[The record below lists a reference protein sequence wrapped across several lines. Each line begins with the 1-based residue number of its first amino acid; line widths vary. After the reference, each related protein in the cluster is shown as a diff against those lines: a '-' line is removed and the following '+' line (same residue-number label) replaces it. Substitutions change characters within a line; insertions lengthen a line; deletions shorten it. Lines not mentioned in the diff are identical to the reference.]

1 MRLIPQDDELGWT
14 PYAWTVYVLF
24 FTISP
29 GLARNATP
37 LDWAASI
44 GGTIALL
51 ALYFRGYWVR
61 GRKIIPIIAART
73 LLGIV
78 IFPTNI
84 AAGVMFVYAAGF
96 AARLD
101 NDRAAI
107 GTIAAIEAIVAIEVF
122 LNHYHPFSF
131 GWVVIFVA
139 LVGAINIHFE
149 GVGRSQAKLRLA
161 HDEIEHLAKVAER
174 ERIARDLHDLLGHT
188 LSVIILKS
196 ELASKLAERDP
207 EKARDEIRD
216 VERISRDA
224 LTQVRAAVRGYRSG
238 GLQAEIESA
247 RDALDAANVTLECDL
262 AKLQL
267 PPAHE
272 AVIALAIREAVTNIV
287 RHAHATQCRIAL
299 APREDKYAVTIV
311 DNGRGGDA
319 EFGSGL
325 SGMRERIEE
334 LGGTL
339 TLDGSHGT
347 TVTITMPRPLMI
359 AERTA

>member
-14 PYAWTVYVLF
+14 PYAWTVYIAF
-24 FTISP
+24 FAISP
-29 GLARNATP
+29 ALARNATP
-37 LDWAASI
+37 LDWVISI
-44 GGTIALL
+44 GGTLTLL

-61 GRKIIPIIAART
+61 GTKIIPIIAAMT

-78 IFPTNI
+78 IFPMNST
-84 AAGVMFVYAAGF
+84 AGVFFVYAAAF
-96 AARLD
+96 AGRLD
-101 NDRAAI
+101 RDRAAVGI
-107 GTIAAIEAIVAIEVF
+107 IAILEVIVGIEAFVK
-122 LNHYHPFSF
+122 HYHPFMF
-131 GWVVIFVA
+131 GWVVVFVA

-247 RDALDAANVTLECDL
+247 RDALDAANVTLACDL

-287 RHAHATQCRIAL
+287 RHAHATQCRVAL
-299 APREDKYAVTIV
+299 ESRDHAYAVTII
-311 DNGRGGDA
+311 DNGRGGDV

-325 SGMRERIEE
+325 SGMRERIEA
-334 LGGTL
+334 LGGSL
-339 TLDGSHGT
+339 TIDGSQGT
-347 TVTITMPRPLMI
+347 AVTITMPLPFML